1 MTLSCAGEGAV
12 VVVLGNDLA
21 VFYQLYLQRAGLV
34 AFQLSLGSL
43 GVKGA
48 DQ

>member
-1 MTLSCAGEGAV
+1 MTLSSAGEGAV
-12 VVVLGNDLA
+12 VVVLGDDLA

-34 AFQLSLGSL
+34 AFQLSLSGL
-43 GVKGA
+43 GINRA